1 MEWTRETRRKL
12 ALKIREL
19 SLEIQ
24 KEEFAKQGKFPEM
37 VENTIERIM
46 ERLEPLGFTKATGR
60 FQMEFGEHIRK
71 MDANIHV
78 YRDSETHLWFET
90 AQSRIVT
97 ISKEDAEK
105 LLVLGLP

>member
-1 MEWTRETRRKL
+1 MEWTRDTRRKI
-12 ALKIREL
+12 ALTVRRL

-24 KEEFAKQGKFPEM
+24 EEELARRGKFPEM

-46 ERLEPLGFTKATGR
+46 QRLEPLGFKKANGW
-60 FQMEFGEHIRK
+60 FQMDFGEYIK
-71 MDANIHV
+71 DMNANIHV
-78 YRDSETHLWFET
+78 YRDSPTHLWLET
-90 AQSRIVT
+90 AQARIVT